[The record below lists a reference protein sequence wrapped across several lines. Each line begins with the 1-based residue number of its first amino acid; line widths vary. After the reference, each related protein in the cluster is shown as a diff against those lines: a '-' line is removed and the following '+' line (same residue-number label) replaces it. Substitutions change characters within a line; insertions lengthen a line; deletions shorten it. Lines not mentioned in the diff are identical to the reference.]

1 MRMHLKSREI
11 AFTGLMMAM
20 GVVLILLGGYIGTA
34 TLFFLAASAFL
45 AGVME
50 RNFSLGMGLLY
61 LMGTVLLGFFLS
73 PRKLHAVTFA
83 AMGIYVLAA
92 EWFEKRK
99 FTEKKA
105 ISPALAWGIKFL
117 IYQFLLAGSLGVL
130 GALMG
135 MDDVAA
141 GIFGAVSGNFGIKS
155 GMLFYLLFL
164 LMAEVLWLVFDRAY
178 LFFRR
183 TYGNVFH
190 I

>member
-45 AGVME
+45 AGMME
-50 RNFSLGMGLLY
+50 RNFSLGMGALY
-61 LMGTVLLGFFLS
+61 LVGTALLSFFLT
-73 PRKLHAVTFA
+73 PRKLHAATFA
-83 AMGIYVLAA
+83 AMGIYVLVA
-92 EWFEKRK
+92 EWLEKRQ
-99 FTEKKA
+99 FTEEKVM
-105 ISPALAWGIKFL
+105 SPVLVWGIKFL
-117 IYQFLLAGSLGVL
+117 AYQILLAGALGVL

-135 MDDVAA
+135 MNDVTA
-141 GIFGAVSGNFGIKS
+141 GIFGAVSGKFGIKS
-155 GMLFYLLFL
+155 GMLSYMFFL

-183 TYGNVFH
+183 TYGNIFH